1 MLSEVTRVVV
11 GCAMTFGPVVVLL
24 SLLNL
29 RDARA
34 AKLREAVLAELPL
47 VELRGLIAIQIRCAV
62 LSRRSL
68 VRIDMV
74 ACTREQIWDA
84 ITRLPYILPPYV
96 RLAVS
101 GTVDRQFTSTFTLE
115 TKGRCKLYPLCQ
127 PSPVIG

>member
-24 SLLNL
+24 SLLNR

-47 VELRGLIAIQIRCAV
+47 VELRGLIAIQIRCGV

-127 PSPVIG
+127 PSPVAG

>member
-1 MLSEVTRVVV
+1 
-11 GCAMTFGPVVVLL
+11 MTFGPVVVLL

-29 RDARA
+29 RDRRA
-34 AKLREAVLAELPL
+34 ARLREAVLAELPW

-68 VRIDMV
+68 VKIDMLV
-74 ACTREQIWDA
+74 CTREQVWDV

-101 GTVDRQFTSTFTLE
+101 GAVDRQFTATFTLE
-115 TKGRCKLYPLCQ
+115 TKGRCTLYPLCQ
-127 PSPVIG
+127 PSPVTG

>member
-1 MLSEVTRVVV
+1 
-11 GCAMTFGPVVVLL
+11 MTFGPVVVLL

-34 AKLREAVLAELPL
+34 ARLREAVLAELPL
-47 VELRGLIAIQIRCAV
+47 GELRGLIAIQIRCAV

-84 ITRLPYILPPYV
+84 ITRVPDILPPSV

-127 PSPVIG
+127 PSLVTG